1 MFRFYLVCFLS
12 ITVSLCQDGSC
23 PPTLSVDV
31 CDAECGPQRPSN
43 SSQLCCPTTCVGSL
57 CVDPMTRRHFVN
69 YIKQGSCP
77 KDPKGPW
84 LCTHTCTTDSDC
96 VRALKCCPNRC
107 GVFTCQMPRFQDT
120 DKTA

>member
-31 CDAECGPQRPSN
+31 CDAECGPQRPCS
-43 SSQLCCPTTCVGSL
+43 SSQLCCPTTCGGSL

-69 YIKQGSCP
+69 YTITESLAYP
-77 KDPKGPW
+77 TY
-84 LCTHTCTTDSDC
+84 LY
-96 VRALKCCPNRC
+96 LKLLIFGLIRKWP
-107 GVFTCQMPRFQDT
+107 
-120 DKTA
+120 